1 MLRTRLLLCCV
12 VVLLSVISPFTS
24 AQDSAKSSKFPF
36 PEKLTYRVEWRL
48 VTAGSATVDLSRAGS
63 DTWQTNLDIQS
74 AGLVTRLYKV
84 LDAYRLT
91 SDSKFCASQSV
102 LDAQEGK
109 RHTITRL
116 TFEANRRLV
125 RYDERDLIKNANNQK
140 ELDVPPCTHEIV
152 GALSALRAADV
163 EPGKSATFP
172 VTDGKK
178 VVNAKIEAQGKESIS
193 LNGKTYQTIR
203 YEAFLFDNVLY
214 RRKGRLFVW
223 ISDDANRIPVQFKLQ
238 LGFPIGNVTIEL
250 EKQQRS

>member
-1 MLRTRLLLCCV
+1 M
-12 VVLLSVISPFTS
+12 
-24 AQDSAKSSKFPF
+24 
-36 PEKLTYRVEWRL
+36 EWRL

-84 LDAYRLT
+84 LDTYRVT
-91 SDSKFCASQSV
+91 SDSKFCASRSF

-109 RHTITRL
+109 RHTVTQL
-116 TFEANRRLV
+116 TFEANRRVV
-125 RYDERDLIKNANNQK
+125 RYDERDLVKNSSNQK
-140 ELDVPPCTHEIV
+140 VLDIPLCTHEIV
-152 GALSALRAADV
+152 GALAALRATDV
-163 EPGKSATFP
+163 QPGKSATFP

-178 VVNAKIEAQGKESIS
+178 VVNARIEAQGKESVA

-214 RRKGRLFVW
+214 KRRGRLFIW
-223 ISDDANRIPVQFKLQ
+223 ISDDANRIPVQFRLQ
-238 LGFPIGNVTIEL
+238 LGFPIGNIIIEL